1 MVLYDNGKKKLKNYR
16 RHLKINCIKALKKCF
31 ESLLFEKWTQM
42 NYFLFMAE
50 HFYSGKL
57 LLWRKILCHL
67 FLSCKTELKEEAC
80 ISMMI

>member
-42 NYFLFMAE
+42 NYFLFMA
-50 HFYSGKL
+50 G
-57 LLWRKILCHL
+57 
-67 FLSCKTELKEEAC
+67 LSIVVSPSYGERFCAIC
-80 ISMMI
+80 F